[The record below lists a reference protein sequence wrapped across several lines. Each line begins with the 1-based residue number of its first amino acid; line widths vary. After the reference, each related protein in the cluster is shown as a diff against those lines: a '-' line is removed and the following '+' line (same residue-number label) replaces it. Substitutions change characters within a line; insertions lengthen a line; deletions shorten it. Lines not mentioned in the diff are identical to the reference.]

1 MARSQ
6 TDRNGKYERPTW
18 RHTST
23 RGRIPFMEVSFASLE
38 MLESCRNVLEQIADS
53 QMLQCSVAGDIR
65 KMRIALEKIDR
76 RLAKERPLR

>member
-1 MARSQ
+1 MAWSQ

-18 RHTST
+18 RYTPPT
-23 RGRIPFMEVSFASLE
+23 EVSFASLE

>member
-18 RHTST
+18 RYTST
-23 RGRIPFMEVSFASLE
+23 EVRFASLE

-53 QMLQCSVAGDIR
+53 QMLQESVAVDIR

>member
-18 RHTST
+18 RHTPT
-23 RGRIPFMEVSFASLE
+23 EVSFASLE